1 MLALPNGMEPL
12 IGSLQAALAVAMA
25 TTFDDNIYLT
35 GFFSET
41 NRDFRPIHVV
51 VGELLGF
58 TALISSSVL
67 ASRLLAATVPI
78 SLTGWLGLMP
88 ILIGLASLIELLQ
101 SRRPRQRSAATT
113 ATATAASSRRL
124 LQPSAV
130 TTAATTGVTTA
141 ATDAATPASATPVA
155 AASTP
160 SSTRSQTSATTA
172 LTPAFAA
179 LSGTAAARSAAAPL
193 VRQPGGF
200 GSSRPSL
207 GSVLRHRRTY
217 MVSAVTISNGGN
229 NLAIYI
235 PLLGTS
241 SAFAAALTVVVCYL
255 AVACWLL
262 LSFRL
267 TRLPGVAVTLSR
279 YGRRLFP
286 FVLMWLGFRILHDS
300 GVLADLRSLG

>member
-1 MLALPNGMEPL
+1 
-12 IGSLQAALAVAMA
+12 
-25 TTFDDNIYLT
+25 
-35 GFFSET
+35 
-41 NRDFRPIHVV
+41 
-51 VGELLGF
+51 
-58 TALISSSVL
+58 
-67 ASRLLAATVPI
+67 
-78 SLTGWLGLMP
+78 
-88 ILIGLASLIELLQ
+88 
-101 SRRPRQRSAATT
+101 
-113 ATATAASSRRL
+113 
-124 LQPSAV
+124 
-130 TTAATTGVTTA
+130 
-141 ATDAATPASATPVA
+141 
-155 AASTP
+155 
-160 SSTRSQTSATTA
+160 
-172 LTPAFAA
+172 
-179 LSGTAAARSAAAPL
+179 
-193 VRQPGGF
+193 
-200 GSSRPSL
+200 L